1 MIRIAIAS
9 GKGGTG
15 KTMLAVSL
23 SVFMS
28 KQYKV
33 VLTDLDVEEP
43 NSSFFFHGSKGGTTD
58 VFKMIPKWNK
68 DTCVFCG
75 KCSENCNF
83 HAVIRLGHEI
93 VVFEQLCHS
102 CYACSELCSS
112 GSLPM
117 SGHKIGVIQE
127 LKDVNLSLVEG
138 CLIIGE
144 EQAVPLIRQ
153 TRKYVADHCENA
165 EFEFIDCPPGNTCP
179 VVAAVEEAD
188 YVILITEPTPF
199 GLNDLKIA
207 VETMRK
213 LKKNIGVV
221 INRDGI
227 GDQKV
232 EEYCVD
238 NQIVVLGRILY
249 DRRIAESYARGE
261 LVFIKIDHLN
271 QSIKDIADKLLKELN
286 YA

>member
-15 KTMLAVSL
+15 KTMLAVCL
-23 SVFMS
+23 SVYMT
-28 KQYKV
+28 KQHKV
-33 VLTDLDVEEP
+33 VLADLDVEEP
-43 NSSFFFHGSKGGTTD
+43 NSSFFIHGSKGGTTD
-58 VFKMIPKWNK
+58 VFKMIPQWDR

-83 HAVIRLGHEI
+83 HAVIRLGPEI

-102 CYACSELCSS
+102 CYACSELCPTE
-112 GSLPM
+112 SLPM

-127 LKDVNLSLVEG
+127 LKDVNLRLVEG
-138 CLIIGE
+138 CLSIGE

-153 TRKYVADHCENA
+153 TRKYVVDCCEDADI
-165 EFEFIDCPPGNTCP
+165 EFIDCPPGNTCP
-179 VVAAVEEAD
+179 VVAAVEDAD

-227 GDQKV
+227 GNLNV
-232 EEYCVD
+232 EKYCAD
-238 NQIVVLGRILY
+238 NEIVVLGKIRY

-261 LVFIKIDHLN
+261 VVFSKIGHLN
-271 QSIKDIADKLLKELN
+271 QSISDITDKLLKELN